1 MRSESLP
8 LRELIHEMRNE
19 LAVARA
25 NLEGL
30 VDGKLAPTRD
40 RLLGI
45 IQALAQLEALVDDVN
60 AQQPAVA
67 TVQRSTQF
75 NVCELLDREFRSMDA
90 VARMRDVTVEIERCQ
105 VPTDECVHFYGD
117 AARIG
122 QIVKNVLLNAIR
134 YAPRGGTVS
143 VDCSRHAD
151 QMEVRIADTG
161 PGILEG
167 ERERV
172 FEPGF
177 RGAASAGTP
186 GTGYGLAVVRRLVE
200 EHGGSITA
208 SSASPHGAVFTV
220 RLPGTV
226 PDDALCANCRLAR
239 GTREPNTTTPQP

>member
-1 MRSESLP
+1 MTDPLP
-8 LRELIHEMRNE
+8 LHELIHEMRNE

-30 VDGKLAPTRD
+30 VDGKLAPTRE

-45 IQALAQLEALVDDVN
+45 IQALGQLEALVEDMHVF
-60 AQQPAVA
+60 QPAVA
-67 TVQRSTQF
+67 MAQRQTQF

-90 VARMRDVTVEIERCQ
+90 VARMRDVTVEIEQCA
-105 VPTDECVHFYGD
+105 VPNEECVHFYGD
-117 AARIG
+117 PGRIG

-143 VDCSRHAD
+143 VGCSRRAD

-161 PGILEG
+161 PGLSEE
-167 ERERV
+167 EREKV
-172 FEPGF
+172 FEPGY
-177 RGAASAGTP
+177 RGAASVGTP
-186 GTGYGLAVVRRLVE
+186 GTGYGLAVVKRLVE
-200 EHGGSITA
+200 EQGGSIMA

-226 PDDALCANCRLAR
+226 PADAELCASCRLAR
-239 GTREPNTTTPQP
+239 SIKRPNQSTP

>member
-1 MRSESLP
+1 MSESLP

-45 IQALAQLEALVDDVN
+45 IQALAQLDALVDDVN

-67 TVQRSTQF
+67 EVQQSMHF
-75 NVCELLDREFRSMDA
+75 NVCDLLDREFRSMDA

-105 VPTDECVHFYGD
+105 VPADECLHFFGNP
-117 AARIG
+117 ARIG

-134 YAPRGGTVS
+134 YAPRGGSVS

-151 QMEVRIADTG
+151 QMQVRIADTG
-161 PGILEG
+161 PGIPEA

-186 GTGYGLAVVRRLVE
+186 GTGYGLAVVKRLVE
-200 EHGGSITA
+200 QQGGSITA
-208 SSASPHGAVFTV
+208 SSVTPHGAVFTV
-220 RLPGTV
+220 RLPGTG
-226 PDDALCANCRLAR
+226 PDDDLCANCRVALS
-239 GTREPNTTTPQP
+239 TRRPDTTNPQP